1 MKKSLIATGA
11 ASLALAAM
19 PVVGVFA
26 TTPNVVDTVQVTI
39 DKACTFQATQNSQ
52 PYAPDSTTGNILR
65 TFAKNDVEL
74 GQVVE
79 LGEGATG
86 GSGGA
91 QNPITIEG
99 VCNTGT
105 TEQADGTWSITAVGD
120 NNATMVG
127 PTGSTAITS
136 TAATKELSSGTT
148 SGWGM
153 KITSTG
159 AASGYTTWN
168 VVPSSA
174 TEVAGGNANGTS
186 FSFNPQYRVYVGTE
200 QETGTYTGTV
210 TYTIS
215 HTPGT

>member
-1 MKKSLIATGA
+1 MKKTLIATGA

-26 TTPNVVDTVQVTI
+26 VPDVVDTVQVTI

-52 PYAPDSTTGNILR
+52 PYAPDATTGNILR
-65 TFAKNDVEL
+65 TFAKSNVEL

-105 TEQADGTWSITAVGD
+105 TTTADGTWQITAVGD

-127 PTGSTAITS
+127 PAGSTAITS
-136 TAATKELSSGTT
+136 TSATKELSNGTL

-153 KITSTG
+153 KITSSGAESTYTG
-159 AASGYTTWN
+159 WN
-168 VVPSSA
+168 IVPSSA
-174 TEVAGGNANGTS
+174 TKVAGGNADGSPFT
-186 FSFNPQYRVYVGTE
+186 FNPQYRVYVGTE
-200 QETGTYTGTV
+200 QESGTYTGHV

-215 HTPGT
+215 HIPA

>member
-26 TTPNVVDTVQVTI
+26 TTPQVVDTVQVTI
-39 DKACTFQATQNSQ
+39 DKACTFQATQNNQ
-52 PYAPDSTTGNILR
+52 PYAPDETTGNILR
-65 TFAKNDVEL
+65 TFAKDAEL

-91 QNPITIEG
+91 TNPITIEG

-105 TEQADGTWSITAVGD
+105 TEQSDGTWSITAVGD

-127 PTGSTAITS
+127 PAGSTAITS
-136 TAATKELSSGTT
+136 TSATKELSSGKI

-153 KITSTG
+153 KITSAG
-159 AASGYTTWN
+159 AATGYDSWN

-174 TEVAGGNANGTS
+174 TPIAGGNATGAS

-215 HTPGT
+215 HTPGN